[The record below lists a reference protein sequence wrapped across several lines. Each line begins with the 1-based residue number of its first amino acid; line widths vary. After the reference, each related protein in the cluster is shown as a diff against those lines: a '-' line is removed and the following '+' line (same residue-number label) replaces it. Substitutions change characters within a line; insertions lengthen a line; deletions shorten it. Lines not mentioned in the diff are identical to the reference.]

1 VTAGGQLPVL
11 PLTALVGTKPSVLPL
26 ARDELFATLTPSPA
40 ALPLNRATVL
50 MSALAVCTLVAA
62 HRADTPRE
70 PAPRAT
76 ELAARNADWF
86 ATALAH
92 TIFPFELQTA
102 VVGCP
107 FAAFEA
113 LEADRVEFP
122 APTVSVRIH
131 DDEALALRLG
141 KGIEAP
147 MTHIGSCYG
156 YAKFLLENFV

>member
-1 VTAGGQLPVL
+1 VKFPVL

-40 ALPLNRATVL
+40 ALPLDRATMM
-50 MSALAVCTLVAA
+50 MSALAVGALVAA
-62 HRADTPRE
+62 HRADTPRK
-70 PAPRAT
+70 PAPRAA
-76 ELAARNADWF
+76 ELATRDAGWF

-92 TIFPFELQTA
+92 TSFPFELQTA
-102 VVGCP
+102 VAGCP

-113 LEADRVEFP
+113 LEADRVELP
-122 APTVSVRIH
+122 APTVSVYIH

-147 MTHIGSCYG
+147 VTHIDSCYG